1 MRKQILMGMMCL
13 FLAATTACGG
23 GNDQGYRGS
32 KEKPKTKDGKTIVT
46 LSTTY
51 TNRYLEAVEKKFELK
66 YPEIDLQIQ
75 AFSNGE
81 SDVTEADME
90 KYLKTTNAAI
100 LSGKGADIIELSTL
114 PVNNYVEKKLL
125 VNMNDTLEA
134 DQTLN
139 KNDLNMNILNG
150 MQQGGG
156 LYAIPTSYFVGTF
169 ISDGDIL
176 DKKIKVDENNW
187 TWDQFVDVS
196 NQFMQQEG
204 RKEGRYALAGY
215 APEDFLKLVVRNN
228 STEYIDQASLKAKF
242 DSPAFINQ
250 LQQVKKMYDNKI
262 LTADNAKPSNQLF
275 AHTYLFSPIDFF
287 DLGFRF
293 YKNGKL
299 LPTPHSPGDAGGTTF
314 IVENQFGIQ
323 ANSPVKDEAW
333 KFIAYMMSE
342 EAQSLEER
350 EGLEGFSLSKSVN
363 DKLLSDIEKFVKSS
377 EYTGENV
384 SNITDLH
391 FKQVRQLV
399 ASAKRFASADDK
411 LLSIVMEE
419 AKSYFSG
426 QKSAEEVA
434 KLIQNRTTTYLNE

>member
-1 MRKQILMGMMCL
+1 MMRKKMLMGMMCL
-13 FLAATTACGG
+13 FLTATTACGG
-23 GNDQGYRGS
+23 GNGGS

-46 LSTTY
+46 LSITY
-51 TNRYLEAVEKKFELK
+51 ANQYLKAVEKKFEQK

-75 AFSNGE
+75 HIDSSE
-81 SDVTEADME
+81 SGPTEAELE

-100 LSGKGADIIELSTL
+100 LAGQGADIIELSTL
-114 PVNNYVEKKLL
+114 PVNHYVEKKLL
-125 VNMNDTLEA
+125 TNMNDTLEV

-150 MQQGGG
+150 MRQSGG
-156 LYAIPTSYFVGTF
+156 LYAIPSSYFVGAF
-169 ISDGDIL
+169 VSDGDIL

-187 TWDQFVDVS
+187 TWDQFVSVS
-196 NQFMQQEG
+196 NQFIQQDG
-204 RKEGRYALAGY
+204 RQGGRYALANY
-215 APEDFLKLVVRNN
+215 APEEFLKLVVKNN
-228 STEYIDQASLKAKF
+228 SADYIDQASLKAKF

-250 LQQVKKMYDNKI
+250 LQQVKKMYDDKI
-262 LTADNAKPSNQLF
+262 LTADQAKLSNQLF
-275 AHTYLFSPIDFF
+275 YHTYLFSPLDFY
-287 DLGFRF
+287 DQGFRF

-314 IVENQFGIQ
+314 LVPNQYGIQ

-333 KFIAYMMSE
+333 KFLAYMMSE
-342 EAQSLEER
+342 EAQSLVER

-363 DKLLSDIEKFVKSS
+363 DKLLSDMEKFVKSS
-377 EYTGENV
+377 EWTGENA
-384 SNITDLH
+384 SSIKDRH

-399 ASAKRFASADDK
+399 ASANRFASADDK

>member
-1 MRKQILMGMMCL
+1 MRKQVFMGMMCL
-13 FLAATTACGG
+13 LLAALTGCGD
-23 GNDQGYRGS
+23 GNGENGNSGS
-32 KEKPKTKDGKTIVT
+32 KEKPTTKDGKTIVT

-51 TNRYLEAVEKKFELK
+51 ANPYFEAVEKKFEQK

-75 AFSNGE
+75 AFDSSE
-81 SDVTEADME
+81 SGAAEADIE

-100 LSGKGADIIELSTL
+100 LSGKGADIIELSML
-114 PVNNYVEKKLL
+114 PVNNYVEKNLIA
-125 VNMNDTLEA
+125 NMYDTLEA
-134 DQTLN
+134 DQTVN
-139 KNDLNMNILNG
+139 KNDLNMNILDG
-150 MQQGGG
+150 MKQNGG
-156 LYAIPTSYFVGTF
+156 LYAIPSSYFVGAF

-176 DKKIKVDENNW
+176 DKKIKVDENDW

-196 NQFMQQEG
+196 NQFMQQGGREG
-204 RKEGRYALAGY
+204 GRYALANY
-215 APEDFLKLVVRNN
+215 KPEEFLKLVVKNN
-228 STEYIDQASLKAKF
+228 SADYIDQAKLKAKF

-250 LQQVKKMYDNKI
+250 LHQVKKMYDDNI
-262 LTADNAKPSNQLF
+262 LSASKAKPSNQLF
-275 AHTYLFSPIDFF
+275 AYTYLYSPLDFY

-314 IVENQFGIQ
+314 IVPNQLGIQ

-342 EAQSLEER
+342 EVQSLEGR
-350 EGLEGFSLSKSVN
+350 EGFSLSKSVN
-363 DKLLSDIEKFVKSS
+363 DKLLTDMEKFVKSS
-377 EYTGENV
+377 EYTGENA
-384 SNITDLH
+384 SSITDRH

-399 ASAKRFASADDK
+399 ASVNRFASSDDK
-411 LLSIVMEE
+411 LLSIVVEE